1 MAWTE
6 STEGRNVNNTETVAL
21 DGTTK
26 VNGSWLKVPKGAT
39 LMCTIASAH
48 TQDVTVTIDIEGSYK
63 QVAAASASANGGL
76 NFASLTHTSEEA
88 VKDFVVFDE
97 DDDTGADGVPS
108 PVTVT
113 IPHMGYEY
121 IRFTQDGSGASTAN
135 IVYDVWYNL
144 PVQNTLTKGGIGA
157 DPS

>member
-6 STEGRNVNNTETVAL
+6 STEGRNVNNTETLAL

-26 VNGSWLKVPKGAT
+26 VNGAWLKAPKGAT

-48 TQDVTVTIDIEGSYK
+48 TEDITVTIDIEGSYK
-63 QVAAASASANGGL
+63 QVPAATSSTAGGL
-76 NFASLTHTSEEA
+76 NFTSLTHTEEEA
-88 VKDFVVFDE
+88 VKDFIVFHQDE
-97 DDDTGADGVPS
+97 NSSSDEAPNPITA
-108 PVTVT
+108 T
-113 IPHMGYEY
+113 IPPMGYDY

-135 IVYDVWYNL
+135 VVYDVWYNL
-144 PVQNTLTKGGIGA
+144 PVQNTNTVGGIGA